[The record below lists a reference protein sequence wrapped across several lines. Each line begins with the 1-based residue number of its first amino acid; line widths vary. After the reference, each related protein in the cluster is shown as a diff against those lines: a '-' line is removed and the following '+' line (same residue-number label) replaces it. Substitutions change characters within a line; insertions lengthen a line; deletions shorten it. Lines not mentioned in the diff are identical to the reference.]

1 MQPPDTFTPE
11 ERVWQ
16 QQSDRSKPH
25 NEADDTF
32 INTTNSDLSEAE
44 AVAIAKSAILRTHEL
59 SEGAL
64 DHCRVV
70 TNLYVTNQR
79 PDYRRWFIQFQVLK
93 EDSDSYVE
101 RFYTCVVDQQGK

>member
-32 INTTNSDLSEAE
+32 INTTNGDLSEAE
-44 AVAIAKSAILRTHEL
+44 AVAIAKNAILKSHGLPED
-59 SEGAL
+59 AL
-64 DHCRVV
+64 DHSRAVA
-70 TNLYVTNQR
+70 NLYVTNAR

-93 EDSDSYVE
+93 EGSDTYVE
-101 RFYTCVVDQQGK
+101 RFYT

>member
-1 MQPPDTFTPE
+1 VQPPDTFTPE

-64 DHCRVV
+64 DHVRVV
-70 TNLYVTNQR
+70 TNLYVTNQQ

-93 EDSDSYVE
+93 
-101 RFYTCVVDQQGK
+101 